1 MKSKSKFKIIISAV
15 LAISVVFSTFAFLN
29 ASAEENDAYGT
40 YEDGI
45 SGNYAA
51 IQKIPATNGFK
62 NSDFSEGLRYWGK
75 HENGTANTSIIKI
88 EEENGNKYINVK
100 TTGYGAVYSVAF
112 SLDGVTAGDYLAL
125 RFRAKSD
132 IQNGKIRTWLY
143 RDAYANNNCAVYNS
157 SLELASEWKS
167 YVITSAP
174 QAVGNYTGTVD
185 ENKNKICLGVYF
197 SGAGETQDFCID
209 DVEVVRMQKD
219 VAGKFFACSDL
230 EGNYKY
236 NNIGDP
242 LYGTEN
248 DGILLATGNTNA
260 VNQRLIS
267 LDVIPALDK
276 VENFDFS
283 NGLVNFGPMNR
294 TSRKNSLQDDGV
306 TLVTDGTNKI
316 LKICGVGG
324 SNTDKIY
331 GFRSIF
337 FKLADSAK
345 GKEIFLKANIKT
357 DIQVRAAIVEDNKN
371 ISQAPNGSDFK
382 NVAYNTE
389 DAFKSTITSLKTIAS
404 STEAISV
411 YVRQQKYGNQLF
423 DVGTSYID
431 DMYIYYIDEGGLDLP
446 ASIDGTPIDYA
457 LGDVNADG
465 SVNICDLVA
474 MNKKKT
480 DSSKNIYYAAAKLDG
495 TTVATITDTDISSMR
510 SMLLNK

>member
-40 YEDGI
+40 YKDGI
-45 SGNYAA
+45 LGNYAA
-51 IQKIPATNGFK
+51 IQKIPATEGFK

-75 HENGTANTSIIKI
+75 HENGTANASTIKI
-88 EEENGNKYINVK
+88 DEENGNKYINVK

-125 RFRAKSD
+125 RFRAKSN
-132 IQNGKIRTWLY
+132 IENGKIRTWFY
-143 RDAYANNNCAVYNS
+143 RDAYTNSNCAVYNS
-157 SLELASEWKS
+157 NLGLASEWRS

-174 QAVGNYTGTVD
+174 QTVQNYTGTVE

-197 SGAGETQDFCID
+197 SGTGTEQDFCID

-219 VAGKFFACSDL
+219 AAGKFFACSDL

-248 DGILLATGNTNA
+248 DGILLATGTTNA
-260 VNQRLIS
+260 VNQRLVS

-294 TSRKNSLQDDGV
+294 TSRKNSLEDDGV
-306 TLVTDGTNKI
+306 ALFTDGTNKM
-316 LKICGVGG
+316 LKICGVDG
-324 SNTDKIY
+324 SNADKIY

-345 GKEIFLKANIKT
+345 GKEIFLKANVKT
-357 DIQVRAAIVEDNKN
+357 DIQVRAAIVEDSKET
-371 ISQAPNGSDFK
+371 IQTPSGSDFK
-382 NVAYNTE
+382 NVAYNTGE
-389 DAFKSTITSLKTIAS
+389 YFQSTITSLKTIES
-404 STEAISV
+404 TTEAIAI
-411 YVRQQKYGNQLF
+411 YVRQQQYGTQLF
-423 DVGTSYID
+423 EEGTSYID
-431 DMYIYYIDEGGLDLP
+431 DMYICYTDEGGLELP
-446 ASIDGTPIDYA
+446 ASIDGTPVDYA
-457 LGDVNADG
+457 LGDVNADK

-474 MNKKKT
+474 MNNKKT
-480 DSSKNIYYAAAKLDG
+480 DSSETIYYAASKLDG
-495 TTVATITDTDISSMR
+495 TTVATITDTDILLMR